1 MRSTRTLPVVPEGLR
16 RASAAPVVSV
26 YLPFDPAAGPDGN
39 ERRVAA
45 AAEDAAAQVRAR
57 APGPACD
64 ALVANLADAL
74 GSVDLRHP
82 PAGLAVFATPDGW
95 QAAVLPEPPA
105 PRVVVDGV
113 PALRG
118 LLLARQRT
126 PDGRAL
132 LISARGARLVDLVGG
147 HATEHAGDGFPVRVD
162 PPVEADAPHG
172 DFPLDEHERAEA
184 RRFVFRAVD
193 HTLAPLQR
201 RDPLPLVLVGETRDL
216 AYYDEVTELGPHV
229 VGRVRGNHEHDPPHA
244 IAPLVLDAL
253 RRHVE
258 AEATEAAR
266 RALEALPAGAVAG
279 VHDVAEAA
287 RAGRGRELV
296 VEEGLGADA
305 DDGGDLVERI
315 VAAVVEHGGDV
326 VHVPTGVLSG
336 ARGVAL
342 TLRY

>member
-1 MRSTRTLPVVPEGLR
+1 MRSTRTRPDVPEGLR
-16 RASAAPVVSV
+16 RAWAAPVVSV
-26 YLPFDPAAGPDGN
+26 YLPFDPADGPDGN
-39 ERRVAA
+39 ERRAAA
-45 AAEDAAAQVRAR
+45 AAEEAAAAVRAR
-57 APGPACD
+57 AAGPGCEE
-64 ALVANLADAL
+64 LVANLADAL
-74 GSVDLRHP
+74 GSVDPRHP
-82 PAGLAVFATPDGW
+82 PAGLAAFATPDGW
-95 QAAVLPEPPA
+95 EAAALPEPPA

-113 PALRG
+113 PALRA

-147 HATEHAGDGFPVRVD
+147 HAAEHEGDGFPVRID

-201 RDPLPLVLVGETRDL
+201 REPLPLVLVGETRDL
-216 AYYDEVTELGPHV
+216 AYYDEVTRLGPQV
-229 VGRVRGNHEHDPPHA
+229 VGRVRGSHEHDPPHA
-244 IAPLVLDAL
+244 VAPLVLDAL

-258 AEATEAAR
+258 ADATEVAR

-279 VHDVAEAA
+279 VDAVAEAA

-296 VEEGLGADA
+296 VEEGLGAAA

-315 VAAVVEHGGDV
+315 VAEVVAHGGDV
-326 VHVPTGVLSG
+326 VHVPAGVL
-336 ARGVAL
+336 AGVGGVVL